1 MNTAGLTTLGA
12 KAKPL
17 AETIARFCEAQGI
30 AVEFR
35 KTGKHPC
42 AEITVNRQTRKV
54 FFSGTPSDWRLK
66 ENVLRDIKQQ
76 ARLIGWEPKEETMQH
91 VTVKSLKDLP
101 QITAEST
108 APSVTPSGV
117 PRIPEQWLG
126 KNLSGNKACPELRAA
141 MDARNA
147 WVAACI
153 RAGWNGHRILD
164 ALRAAGW
171 KIETEAALLYMQ
183 GKALGTIPSR
193 AKTPEPAKPAMTPER
208 VKYLEAKEREIAEEQ
223 KGKSPYEWRK
233 RLGDLAA
240 KRGLTELAEYAEKSG
255 ASALALAIE
264 QAIIPVMEAHFAKQL
279 AELKAKADKW
289 DAISGLVREA

>member
-17 AETIARFCEAQGI
+17 AETIARFCEREGI
-30 AVEFR
+30 AVQFR
-35 KTGKHPC
+35 NTGKHPC

-66 ENVLRDIKQQ
+66 QNVIRDIKQQ
-76 ARLIGWEPKEETMQH
+76 ARLIGWEPKEDRMEN
-91 VTVKSLKDLP
+91 VTVKSLQDLP
-101 QITAEST
+101 QITAEP
-108 APSVTPSGV
+108 AVPSVTASA

-153 RAGWNGHRILD
+153 RAGWDGHRILD

-183 GKALGTIPSR
+183 GKALGTIPTR
-193 AKTPEPAKPAMTPER
+193 AKKPETAKPAMTPER

-223 KGKSPYEWRK
+223 KGKSPSEWRK

-240 KRGLTELAEYAEKSG
+240 KRGLTELAEYAKKSD